1 MTESTT
7 SQKTVWDDLDS
18 VSFSFKVGEDAERV
32 DKEYL
37 KILHDGQAEK
47 NLNKIYEFIEMAERG
62 SQPQGDSNLPKI
74 IEDAYKIES
83 VRLFRFIEAKNDL
96 VSYWTFLSMI
106 FNKEILFSFADME
119 SVDPLLHFE
128 CARQIL
134 TRFSCNDE
142 YEVPCVNAVIKF
154 ASKDAALWNRWIK
167 KYEHNSKWAKITWS
181 ALQELETR
189 ELIEYS
195 ENISLITCYLNTTGD
210 LLEDGFHSIDVTK
223 KNQIISTIAQ
233 TIYERWEKVLITSK
247 RNGRFQNNILISNYI
262 SILLPSMDFLFSD
275 SKLWTEQFQKYV
287 SLLDSDSQKWYSS
300 ETNYSSSFFLN
311 LSNIYYLIVIRKDI
325 QELLGHDSVR
335 ASVDTI
341 KFLLS
346 KYEGCWKFNDSAIRI
361 NHIKDLLNI

>member
-1 MTESTT
+1 MTESAN
-7 SQKTVWDDLDS
+7 SQRTVWDILDS

-37 KILHDGQAEK
+37 KILHDGLAEK

-74 IEDAYKIES
+74 IEDAYKIDS
-83 VRLFRFIEAKNDL
+83 ARLFRFIETKNDL

-106 FNKEILFSFADME
+106 CNKEILFSFADME
-119 SVDPLLHFE
+119 SDDPLLHFE

-134 TRFSCNDE
+134 TRFSCKDG
-142 YEVPCVNAVIKF
+142 YEAPCVNAVIKF
-154 ASKDAALWNRWIK
+154 ASKDTALWNRWIK
-167 KYEHNSKWAKITWS
+167 KHEHNSKWAKITWS
-181 ALQELETR
+181 VLQELETK
-189 ELIEYS
+189 ELTEYS
-195 ENISLITCYLNTTGD
+195 ENISSITCYLSSTGD

-223 KNQIISTIAQ
+223 KSQIISTIAQ
-233 TIYERWEKVLITSK
+233 TIYERWEEALITSK
-247 RNGRFQNNILISNYI
+247 RSGRFQNNILISNYI

-275 SKLWTEQFQKYV
+275 SKLWIEQFQKYV
-287 SLLDSDSQKWYSS
+287 SLLDSDSHKWYSS

-325 QELLGHDSVR
+325 QELLGHDNVR

-346 KYEGCWKFNDSAIRI
+346 KYESFWKFNDSAIRI